1 MGYNLHSPQA
11 SGSVQPVLSRVPPRA
26 GSLLHSEP
34 AGQQPIRR
42 AFLGVLGRSVTMRK
56 LDSQVR
62 WRVCWVI
69 GLALFLL
76 LSGCGKARNQVVLRD
91 ESGSRKLV
99 YDCSAFRPQAESG
112 QDRLILALARRDTV
126 RHAAEHQRFV
136 TARSLQAAWENMDWR
151 AMERLIV
158 EYHCSHRRDRSNG
171 GFMMRPELIVFLA
184 VIFSCLGVYTT
195 NPMFPVSNRPQ
206 VLRGKWGGT
215 FFIGIMS
222 SILIGGASLLIWS
235 LYQRNVVRQHLT
247 DCRFAGRVRVR
258 ISSSPNCANW
268 LSVGSIVSAIALLLL
283 SNWAWFGNN

>member
-1 MGYNLHSPQA
+1 
-11 SGSVQPVLSRVPPRA
+11 
-26 GSLLHSEP
+26 
-34 AGQQPIRR
+34 
-42 AFLGVLGRSVTMRK
+42 MRK

-158 EYHCSHRRDRSNG
+158 EYHCSHRRDRGNG

-184 VIFSCLGVYTT
+184 VIFSCLGVHTT

-206 VLRGKWGGT
+206 VLRGKWGET

-222 SILIGGASLLIWS
+222 SILTGGASLLIWS
-235 LYQRNVVRQHLT
+235 FINVTWYVNILLIVGSLAVFVYPLLPIVLT
-247 DCRFAGRVRVR
+247 GSA
-258 ISSSPNCANW
+258 
-268 LSVGSIVSAIALLLL
+268 VGSIVSAIALLFL